1 MMKKIRV
8 YLRAF
13 EPDDYILLHKWRN
26 DEETIKYFSG
36 TFRFTST
43 LNEKKWLEEK
53 IFDKNNVNCAICI
66 KETNEF
72 IGCIFLNNIDYLNR
86 NANCPIFIGAKEHW
100 NKGYA
105 TEARILML
113 KYAFYDKGLEMVY
126 DYVHFDNI
134 GSLKMHEKCGYK
146 KEGVLRRASYVNGEF
161 RDLVVLSVL
170 KEEFKEILKDYE
182 F

>member
-1 MMKKIRV
+1 MKKIRV

-13 EPDDYILLHKWRN
+13 EPDDYVLLHKWRN
-26 DEETIKYFSG
+26 DEEIGHYFSG

-86 NANCPIFIGAKEHW
+86 SAHCPTFIGAKEHW

-105 TEARILML
+105 TDARVLML
-113 KYAFYDKGLEMVY
+113 KYAFYDIGLERVWAN
-126 DYVHFDNI
+126 VHEDNI

-161 RDLVVLSVL
+161 KDLVVLSVL
-170 KEEFKEILKDYE
+170 KEEFKEIIKDYE